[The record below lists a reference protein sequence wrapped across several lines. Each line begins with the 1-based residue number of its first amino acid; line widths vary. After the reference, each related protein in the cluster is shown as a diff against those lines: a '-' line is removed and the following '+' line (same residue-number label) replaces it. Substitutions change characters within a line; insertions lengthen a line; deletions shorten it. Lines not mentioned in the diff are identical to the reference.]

1 MVEGKVGGSL
11 TVTDSLWLQRL
22 FEIAKWGLENG
33 EWGMGHGEW
42 RMRNGEQ
49 YPKLKSYLLR
59 AALGVG

>member
-1 MVEGKVGGSL
+1 MVEGEVGRSL

-22 FEIAKWGLENG
+22 FEIAKWG
-33 EWGMGHGEW
+33 MGNGEW

-49 YPKLKSYLLR
+49 YRKLKSYLLR